1 MISSSLYLVLF
12 NTYNYLPEWVYT
24 SLLPC
29 NWIVTNFLT
38 YSFIFCSGSG
48 YVVVVLLNLTA
59 FCVRLPIITWLWQL
73 VSTKLTVFVWC
84 NACFKP
90 WSKALLSYIIIYCC
104 FYNFVLILAAMTF
117 TVEVMPTNLLIS
129 ILALLCQLSLQSVRD
144 R

>member
-48 YVVVVLLNLTA
+48 YVVVVLLNLAA

-84 NACFKP
+84 NACFKGTLMQIWKSSNIP
-90 WSKALLSYIIIYCC
+90 AFIWKKYVEDFTFEHLLLFEICAREICEKFVYKHSETIEYI
-104 FYNFVLILAAMTF
+104 
-117 TVEVMPTNLLIS
+117 
-129 ILALLCQLSLQSVRD
+129 
-144 R
+144 